1 MLILCVSAME
11 SEINLK
17 RNIETS
23 DTLTVVLTRM
33 TSSRLPGKA
42 LIDIGGIPN
51 LKFMLSRVKKAQHA
65 GAICVATTTN
75 AIDDAIV
82 TLCKHE
88 PVNIFRGD
96 EYDVL
101 GRVFGAANLF
111 RAKTIIRLTADCP
124 LIDPNLIDQVYEM
137 FISSDWDYVSNGNVR
152 SFPDGLDVEVFS
164 YDALKQA
171 NEEAKHPFL
180 REHVTPYIRGSHPE
194 YGFGDFKIGDFVCP
208 WNFGHIRWTLDT
220 PEDLEVIRNLIV
232 RLPKDFTWMDALAA
246 ATKPPVLL

>member
-82 TLCKHE
+82 TLCKNE
-88 PVNIFRGD
+88 PVNIFPRASFWCCKSFSCKNHHSFD
-96 EYDVL
+96 
-101 GRVFGAANLF
+101 GRLSIN
-111 RAKTIIRLTADCP
+111 
-124 LIDPNLIDQVYEM
+124 
-137 FISSDWDYVSNGNVR
+137 
-152 SFPDGLDVEVFS
+152 
-164 YDALKQA
+164 
-171 NEEAKHPFL
+171 
-180 REHVTPYIRGSHPE
+180 
-194 YGFGDFKIGDFVCP
+194 
-208 WNFGHIRWTLDT
+208 
-220 PEDLEVIRNLIV
+220 
-232 RLPKDFTWMDALAA
+232 
-246 ATKPPVLL
+246 